1 MGVKKFIRNV
11 LKSLNMDGFELKNK
25 KKSLKTL
32 LEKLK
37 KKKVKILSLLETE
50 TDQEKKA
57 LIQEELEIVI
67 FHIKKGEKMLKD
79 LKEI

>member
-50 TDQEKKA
+50 TDQRKRHSFKRS
-57 LIQEELEIVI
+57 LKLLYFIL
-67 FHIKKGEKMLKD
+67 KKGKD
-79 LKEI
+79 A